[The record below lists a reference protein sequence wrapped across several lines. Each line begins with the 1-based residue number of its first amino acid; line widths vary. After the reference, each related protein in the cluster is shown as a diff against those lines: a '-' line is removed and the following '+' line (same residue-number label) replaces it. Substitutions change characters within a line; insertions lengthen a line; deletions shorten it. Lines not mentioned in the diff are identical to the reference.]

1 MKKEPNLAVRRQ
13 QKGRRRNRFPV
24 LILDPKFKD
33 PTVCV
38 REFKRAGGIL
48 RQMFVLGSG
57 VDVFSA
63 FVQVKGSRWKV
74 RRWKHPSASFNSI
87 CHRRRYG
94 DVSFYGNYS
103 WAEVEWVFLVFEV
116 MQRWSLNGTVRQLW
130 SMSSRWFMNFL
141 SRFCKSKDDF
151 VKTISL

>member
-57 VDVFSA
+57 VDV
-63 FVQVKGSRWKV
+63 
-74 RRWKHPSASFNSI
+74 
-87 CHRRRYG
+87 
-94 DVSFYGNYS
+94 
-103 WAEVEWVFLVFEV
+103 L
-116 MQRWSLNGTVRQLW
+116 
-130 SMSSRWFMNFL
+130 
-141 SRFCKSKDDF
+141 FCIRTGKKQPMESEAMETPF
-151 VKTISL
+151 GVV